1 MTIQRWDVIVKDG
14 MGTSLGE
21 ASKVDD
27 GLWVFHGDHVAALA
41 AKDARIAELEAAL
54 RGVVDACDREHGCWC
69 DRCRAEI
76 VATTQMAAKA
86 MGGSDD

>member
-1 MTIQRWDVIVKDG
+1 MTIQRWAIY
-14 MGTSLGE
+14 GE
-21 ASKVDD
+21 HERYTEEVECDE
-27 GLWVFHGDHVAALA
+27 GDFVRHDEHVAALA
-41 AKDARIAELEAAL
+41 AKDARIVELEAAL

-86 MGGSDD
+86 LGGSDD